1 MPLVLR
7 PPTDEL
13 RPLPDRL
20 GQLGRAR
27 RRTAVAAGALRVVA
41 AAVAAVTVS
50 CALDAAVHLPAVV
63 RAMLL
68 VAIIAGVGAGYLRWV
83 RRPARQSVRPL
94 AVALALEDRFPRLN
108 DALAS
113 AVDFLEADPD
123 GGSRFRKV
131 AVTRA
136 ENLTKR
142 YDLDVIVPTGRAWK
156 AFWLAAL
163 AVAVAVPLGALNTAR
178 ARLAVV
184 RLADAFGT
192 HPWPTKTT
200 VELLEPTARP
210 NGRFLL
216 AKGDPFTVKFTVRG
230 VVPEKATVAV
240 RVPGAGMTEDAVS
253 LAGDPPAAEPTVEHR
268 LDANRVPRD
277 FEFRI
282 TANDFDTG
290 WLPVFVGPAP
300 KLVPL
305 DGRPSPQVRLEYPE
319 YTDLRP
325 AELPDG
331 TGVIEAVG
339 GTRVHF
345 RAAADRRI
353 AAASFHNM
361 SDLTPVAQALAA
373 TAVVGDHPL
382 PPLAARMLAD
392 EVLADVPVRVSG
404 PEGNLLE
411 AEFTPHLPGLY
422 ALRLTD
428 EVGLTG
434 VRLFDFRLFP
444 DPSPVVVLER
454 PVPGKDPLT
463 LLPTAA
469 VAVSA
474 RAEDRPFAVKSLVLE
489 YRVNDGPVRVLPLA
503 DLETAWPGVPAAA
516 GSFAVRQKPVTM
528 DGARTIPV
536 ARFRR
541 PDGAPPADG
550 DTITLRAAAADWDT
564 RTALKEPG
572 RSKEVELRVLG
583 KSSLEALFQKELSA
597 LRPDLLRLKEE
608 QKQAR
613 EKTTETAKA
622 AADGKLKPEDLGN
635 LAQAEQSQRTVRN
648 KVADPDAGLRAKADQ
663 LRETA
668 RANNLPRSPTT
679 EKVEAVADALNR
691 LADQD
696 LEAAEPLLGAARQE
710 AEKPG
715 PNGMPNPDPK
725 KVGELLNKA
734 GKHQK
739 AAEEGL
745 TNLLERLEQWGGPGE
760 IRGDAQVLKDK
771 LNQAGV
777 QANKAAEKVPPGKD
791 AGQLK
796 PDEKAELN
804 APAGKLDEAADAA
817 AALVSKA
824 TRIADEKEAQ
834 ARALRAQAG
843 EKEREAAMNDSSARA
858 NPPGSKEADAARAR
872 SNAAKAEAANLR
884 AAADRAQAEAEA
896 LRNAVRESGGD
907 DIPQDV
913 RQAARDL
920 RNNRPGESA
929 ANRQAAAQKLDK
941 LAGALNEKPGETPD
955 ELRKKRD
962 RDADELD
969 KLGADQDELR
979 KKAKQAEAVPDAGK
993 RAEEMNKLAREQEK
1007 LEKKAEEIAQRLTR
1021 DKADKSAD
1029 DVRRAAEQMAAARE
1043 DLQQGRSPDEKQGEA
1058 LDRLK
1063 DALDKLDREQK
1074 QDQEQLSRE
1083 KREQL
1088 LDQLKTVREKQKAAI
1103 DEAARLQAE
1112 ALKAKGWNKPLLN
1125 SLRDLEDREKTL
1137 SDELR
1142 QYAEKNLTDLPV
1154 FHRLSTQSADAMARA
1169 AKYAGQRR
1177 EDLLGGD
1184 PFDPETEKLNGDRVA
1199 RPMATALR
1207 RLDQILDTLKEDPKK
1222 QQAANSGQ
1230 GQGQPGGDGDM
1241 GNGGQQGPGI
1251 PPLAQLKALRAMQ
1264 AEVNERTAAFAKDH
1278 PDRDKLT
1285 EDELDELKELEGAQR
1300 DVAELF
1306 DKLAAEFQKAP
1317 MPEVP

>member
-1 MPLVLR
+1 MSLVLR
-7 PPTDEL
+7 PPTADA

-27 RRTAVAAGALRVVA
+27 RRAALAAGWFRVVA

-63 RAMLL
+63 RAGLL
-68 VAIIAGVGAGYLRWV
+68 VGTIASVGAAYLRWV
-83 RRPARQSVRPL
+83 RRPGRQSVRPL

-113 AVDFLEADPD
+113 AVDFLEADAT

-136 ENLTKR
+136 ENLTRR

-156 AFWLAAL
+156 AFWLAVL
-163 AVAVAVPLGALNTAR
+163 AVAVAVPLGAVNTAT
-178 ARLAVV
+178 ARLALT
-184 RLADAFGT
+184 RFADPFGK

-210 NGRFLL
+210 GGHYLL
-216 AKGDPFTVKFTVRG
+216 AKGDPFALKFAIRG
-230 VVPEKATVAV
+230 VIPERATVSV
-240 RVPGAGMTEDAVS
+240 RLSGAGVTEDVIP
-253 LAGDPPAAEPTVEHR
+253 LADGPTIEHR
-268 LDANRVPRD
+268 IDANRVPRD

-282 TANDFDTG
+282 TANDYDTD
-290 WLPVFVGPAP
+290 WLRVAVGPAP

-319 YTDLRP
+319 YTDLPP
-325 AELPDG
+325 AQLPDG

-339 GTRVHF
+339 GTRIHF

-353 AAASFHNM
+353 VAASFRNM
-361 SDLTPVAQALAA
+361 ADLIPVAQALEA

-382 PPLAARMLAD
+382 TALAARMLAD
-392 EVLADVPVRVSG
+392 EVLADIPVRVTG
-404 PEGNLLE
+404 PEGTILE

-422 ALRLTD
+422 ALRMTD

-444 DPSPVVVLER
+444 DPAPAVVLER
-454 PVPGKDPLT
+454 PVAGKDPLT

-469 VAVSA
+469 VVVRAH
-474 RAEDRPFAVKSLVLE
+474 AEDRPFAVKSLVLE
-489 YRVNDGPVRVLPLA
+489 YRVGDAPVRTLPLA
-503 DLETAWPGVPAAA
+503 DLEAAWPGVPAAA
-516 GSFAVRQKPVTM
+516 GGFAVRQKPVAM
-528 DGARTIPV
+528 DGARTVPLSL
-536 ARFRR
+536 FRK
-541 PDGAPPADG
+541 PDGSPPADG
-550 DTITLRAAAADWDT
+550 DTISVRAAAADWDT

-572 RSKEVELRVLG
+572 RSKEVEIRVLG
-583 KSSLEALFQKELSA
+583 RSALEALFQKELSA

-608 QKQAR
+608 QKTAR
-613 EKTTETAKA
+613 DKTTETAKA
-622 AADGKLKPEDLGN
+622 AADGRLKPEDLGN

-648 KVADPDAGLRAKADQ
+648 KVADPDAGLRAKADH
-663 LRETA
+663 LRDTA
-668 RANNLPRSPTT
+668 RANNMPRSPTT
-679 EKVEAVADALNR
+679 EKVEAIAEALGR

-715 PNGMPNPDPK
+715 PNGAPNPDPK
-725 KVGELLNKA
+725 KVNDLLTKA

-745 TNLLERLEQWGGPGE
+745 NNLLQRLEQWGGPGE

-771 LNQAGV
+771 LNQAGN

-791 AGQLK
+791 GSQLR
-796 PDEKAELN
+796 PDEKAELG
-804 APAGKLDEAADAA
+804 APAGKLEEAADQA

-834 ARALRAQAG
+834 AKALRAAAAD
-843 EKEREAAMNDSSARA
+843 KEREGAMNDSSARA

-872 SNAAKAEAANLR
+872 SDAAKAEAANLR
-884 AAADRAQAEAEA
+884 AAADRAQAEADA
-896 LRNAVRESGGD
+896 LRNAVRDAGGD
-907 DIPQDV
+907 AIPQDV

-929 ANRQAAAQKLDK
+929 ANRQSAANRLDK
-941 LAGALNEKPGETPD
+941 LTESLTEKPGETPD
-955 ELRKKRD
+955 ELRKKRTAD
-962 RDADELD
+962 GDELD

-979 KKAKQAEAVPDAGK
+979 KKAKAAEAIPDAGK
-993 RAEEMNKLAREQEK
+993 RAEEMAKLAREQEK
-1007 LEKKAEEIAQRLTR
+1007 LAKKAEEIAQRLTR

-1029 DVRRAAEQMAAARE
+1029 AVRHAAEQMDAARAE
-1043 DLQQGRSPDEKQGEA
+1043 LEQGRPPGDKQDEA
-1058 LDRLK
+1058 LDRLQE
-1063 DALDKLDREQK
+1063 ALDKLDREQK
-1074 QDQEQLSRE
+1074 QDREQLSRE

-1112 ALKAKGWNKPLLN
+1112 AMKAKGWNKALLG
-1125 SLRDLEDREKTL
+1125 SLRDLEDREKNL
-1137 SDELR
+1137 ADELR

-1154 FHRLSTQSADAMARA
+1154 FNRLSTQSADAMTRA
-1169 AKYAGQRR
+1169 AKYVGQRR
-1177 EDLLGGD
+1177 DDLLDGG
-1184 PFDPETEKLNGDRVA
+1184 PFDPELEKVNGERIA
-1199 RPMATALR
+1199 KPMATALR
-1207 RLDQILDTLKEDPKK
+1207 RLDQILDTLKEDPKA
-1222 QQAANSGQ
+1222 QAANA
-1230 GQGQPGGDGDM
+1230 GGGAGGGGGGGDM
-1241 GNGGQQGPGI
+1241 GDGGQQGTGI

-1278 PDRDKLT
+1278 PDPAKLT
-1285 EDELDELKELEGAQR
+1285 EDETDELKELEQAQR

-1306 DKLAAEFQKAP
+1306 DKLAAEFRPP
-1317 MPEVP
+1317 MPETP